1 MRRLIYSV
9 YLARRSAWNRRGVLA
24 LVVFSIAISTALLI
38 GIERT
43 RAQARESFTQ
53 AVYGVDL
60 VVGARGGD
68 AQLIFYAI
76 FHLGGA
82 TNNMGYKSAKA
93 IAARED
99 VAWTIPVSLGDSH
112 KGYPVVAT
120 SGAMFE
126 RYRFRGDNTLRFAN
140 GKPFDDLYDITIGS
154 EAARRLG
161 YALGDSVVLRHG
173 SGAAVLA
180 DHSDK
185 PFTVTGILAPTGT
198 PVDRSLFISLE
209 AMEAIHLNWR
219 GGAPIKGF
227 DVAPEQARRF
237 NLEPKSI
244 TALLVGLKDRTRVFS
259 LQREIGAYKDEPLS
273 AVMPGVAMDQIWQTL
288 STGERV
294 LLLVGSLVTVTT
306 LLGLIATISAGLNER
321 RRELAVLRS
330 CGAKPFDIAILLL
343 SEGMIL
349 VTIGIATG
357 VAAIDVATLLLGPAI
372 LDAYGIAF
380 ELGLPRAGEWII
392 MAAVAAA
399 GVAAGMIPA
408 IRAYRISLSDGL
420 NVDR

>member
-1 MRRLIYSV
+1 VHRLIYLL

-38 GIERT
+38 GIERM
-43 RAQARESFTQ
+43 RSQARESFTQ

-68 AQLIFYAI
+68 AQMILYAI

-82 TNNMGYKSAKA
+82 TNNMSYKSAQA
-93 IAARED
+93 IAARDE

-120 SGAMFE
+120 NDAMFE
-126 RYRFRGDNTLRFAN
+126 HYRFRGGKTLRFAD

-161 YALGDSVVLRHG
+161 YALGNPVVLRHG
-173 SGAAVLA
+173 SGATNLA

-185 PFTVTGILAPTGT
+185 PFKVTGILAPTGT

-227 DVAPEQARRF
+227 DIASEQARQF

-244 TALLVGLKDRTRVFS
+244 TALLVGLKKRNAVFDF
-259 LQREIGAYKDEPLS
+259 QRGIGAYKNEPLS

-288 STGERV
+288 SIGERV

-321 RRELAVLRS
+321 RRELAILRS

-343 SEGMIL
+343 SESMIL
-349 VTIGIATG
+349 VTIGIVTG
-357 VAAIDVATLLLGPAI
+357 VAAIDLATFLLGPAI

-380 ELGLPRAGEWII
+380 HLGLPRAGEWII

-399 GVAAGMIPA
+399 GVTAGLIPA
-408 IRAYRISLSDGL
+408 ICAYQISLSDGL